1 MINNIIFIQSHP
13 IQYNAPFYVFAASNG
28 LKFQVFYCS
37 KEGVEESLDKQFGQV
52 IKWDIPLLTGY
63 PHEFLKNSSF
73 KPSIHAGFF
82 GLFNLGLIRKLK
94 NTSPSL
100 VVVPGWN
107 YASYW
112 ISIIAAKWYG
122 HKVAL
127 RSETPHNQE
136 FAKKFLKKS
145 IRFFILKHILFK
157 LVDYF
162 LYIGTENYK
171 FYKSFGVN
179 NSKLRFVPYFVDNF
193 RFQEDYTKLK
203 GLKDDLRLSLGI
215 DPSKIVILF
224 SGKYIS
230 KKRPLDLLSAY
241 NALSGTKKIVLIMMG
256 EGNLRGEMMD
266 YINQNDLRER
276 VILTGFINQRDI
288 VKYYAV
294 ADVFVMSSG
303 IGETW
308 GLSVNEALNF
318 NLKLVVSDLTGCSK
332 DLVVDEHTGW
342 IYKSGNVEDLTE
354 KLSLAVNNHKVNQ
367 DFRKELLEKYSYR
380 TGFENLKELI
390 NS

>member
-1 MINNIIFIQSHP
+1 MINNILFVQSHP

-28 LKFQVFYCS
+28 LKFQVLYCS
-37 KEGVEESLDKQFGQV
+37 KEGVEESLDKQFGQI

-63 PHEFLKNSSF
+63 SYEFLKNNSI

-82 GLFNLGLIRKLK
+82 GLLNLGLVRKLK
-94 NTSPSL
+94 NTPPSL
-100 VVVPGWN
+100 VIVPGWN

-112 ISIIAAKWYG
+112 ISIIAAKFYG

-127 RSETPHNQE
+127 RGETPLNQE
-136 FAKKFLKKS
+136 FAKKFVKKS
-145 IRFFILKHILFK
+145 IRYFILKHILFK

-162 LYIGTENYK
+162 LYIGVENCK

-179 NSKLRFVPYFVDNF
+179 NSKLLFVPYCVDNF
-193 RFQEDYTKLK
+193 RFQEEYINYKELK
-203 GLKDDLRLSLGI
+203 GNLRVSLGI
-215 DPSKIVILF
+215 DSSKTVILF

-230 KKRPLDLLSAY
+230 KKRPLDLLAAFKTLPNSE
-241 NALSGTKKIVLIMMG
+241 NIVLIMMG
-256 EGNLRGEMMD
+256 EGNLRNEMMD
-266 YINQNDLRER
+266 YINQNNLQER
-276 VILTGFINQRDI
+276 VILTGFINQIDI
-288 VKYYAV
+288 GKYYAL
-294 ADVFVMSSG
+294 ADIFVMSSG

-332 DLVVDEHTGW
+332 DLVINEHTGW
-342 IYKSGNVEDLTE
+342 IYKSGNIEDLAE
-354 KLSLAVNNHKVNQ
+354 KLTLAVNNHKVDQ

-390 NS
+390 NL

>member
-1 MINNIIFIQSHP
+1 MISNIIFIQSHP
-13 IQYNAPFYVFAASNG
+13 IQYNDPFYVFAASNG
-28 LKFQVFYCS
+28 LTFQVFYCS
-37 KEGVEESLDKQFGQV
+37 KEGVEESLDKQFGHV
-52 IKWDIPLLTGY
+52 FKWDIPLLKGY

-73 KPSIHAGFF
+73 KPSIHSGFF
-82 GLFNLGLIRKLK
+82 GLFNLSLIRKLK

-127 RSETPHNQE
+127 RGEAPHNQE
-136 FAKKFLKKS
+136 FAKKFLRKS
-145 IRFFILKHILFK
+145 VRFFILKHILFK

-162 LYIGTENYK
+162 LYIGSENYK

-193 RFQEDYTKLK
+193 RFQEAYTKLK
-203 GLKDDLRLSLGI
+203 GLKNDLRLSLGI
-215 DPSKIVILF
+215 DPTKIVILF

-241 NALSGTKKIVLIMMG
+241 NALSDTKKSVLIMMG
-256 EGNLRGEMMD
+256 EGNLRGEMME
-266 YINQNDLRER
+266 YINQNDLHER

-332 DLVVDEHTGW
+332 DLVVDEQTGW
-342 IYKSGNVEDLTE
+342 IYKSGNVQDLTK
-354 KLSLAVNNHKVNQ
+354 KLILAVNNPKVNQ
-367 DFRKELLEKYSYR
+367 DFRKGILEKYSYR
-380 TGFENLKELI
+380 TAFENLKALI